1 MTQSIVPQTGLN
13 ALLTPE
19 ESVLILIDHEPL
31 QFANLHSR
39 KPTMIVNNRARQG
52 GALRSS
58 AEQAAIVGDPR
69 GTQAIALKLLP
80 RLATRISV
88 RAN

>member
-1 MTQSIVPQTGLN
+1 VTQSIVPQTGLN

-31 QFANLHSR
+31 QFTNLHSR
-39 KPTMIVNNRARQG
+39 KPTMIV
-52 GALRSS
+52 
-58 AEQAAIVGDPR
+58 IGDPR
-69 GTQAIALKLLP
+69 GTQATALKLLP